1 MKRFAIVIA
10 MGGMAVMTALPS
22 LATESS
28 KSHTM
33 SGYISDSKC
42 GATHMGSGAACVK
55 KCIAGGEKPVFVDH
69 KKNVWA
75 IDNPKAVPVSDEGEG
90 VDVTV
95 TVDATK
101 KSIHVEN
108 TKYSHE
114 KGEKIRKTMIAKVK
128 SDM

>member
-1 MKRFAIVIA
+1 MTRFAIVVA

-42 GATHMGSGAACVK
+42 GAKHMGSGAACVK
-55 KCIAGGEKPVFVDH
+55 KCIAGGEKPVFVDD

-75 IDNPKAVPVSDEGEG
+75 IDNPKAVPISDEGRG
-90 VDVTV
+90 VDVTM
-95 TVDATK
+95 TMDEAN
-101 KSIHVEN
+101 KSIHVE
-108 TKYSHE
+108 
-114 KGEKIRKTMIAKVK
+114 KIKKTMMAKVK